1 MLGVSQV
8 VVDDPVTFIRVELAD
23 YNLVRSV
30 RMLSYAKGVAKG

>member
-23 YNLVRSV
+23 YILIRSV
-30 RMLSYAKGVAKG
+30 RMLSYAEGVAKG